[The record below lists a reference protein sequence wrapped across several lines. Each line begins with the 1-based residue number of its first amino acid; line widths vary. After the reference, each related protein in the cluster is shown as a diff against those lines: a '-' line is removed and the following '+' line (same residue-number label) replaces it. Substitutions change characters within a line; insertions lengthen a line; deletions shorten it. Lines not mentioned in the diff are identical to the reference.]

1 MGERLQHFI
10 VASDAVGVAQRRFL
24 EIEMNN
30 TRLREMVVVIQRTT
44 TVYIVVVVAVSL
56 VSMRQRLVFLVD
68 VFSCV

>member
-44 TVYIVVVVAVSL
+44 TVYIVVVAVSL